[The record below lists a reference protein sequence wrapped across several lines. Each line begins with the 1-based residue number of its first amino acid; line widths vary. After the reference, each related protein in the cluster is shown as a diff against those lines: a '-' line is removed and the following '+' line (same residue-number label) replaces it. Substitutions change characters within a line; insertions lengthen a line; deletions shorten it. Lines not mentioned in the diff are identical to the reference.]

1 MKNTKKLGAT
11 EADEI
16 VDEQV
21 TTDEVDEETA
31 ADVTDAGEDSSDDDA
46 SDEPNALEKA
56 LGQDIENDLEDAANK
71 AIKDHNDGN
80 NDENN
85 GGNEPKDDAPKAGG
99 STRSTQETTTLE
111 EVVTTVFQGASEFYN
126 SIDSPIYKLKEL
138 CAEHTEIFGFVSAK
152 NEQHKIAV
160 VTVPQ
165 PKGTQETKKT
175 FTIKIKESLPARPVG
190 VIFGTNENLRK
201 YVAEQSI
208 ADVGTSQI
216 LPKIQ
221 KELSEAKDSTDSVG
235 NPWPVNK
242 IDVMTYEQF
251 LTWMDKN
258 VTLKIKEN
266 AGIRTTIMKKPS
278 RKKNEAAKDIKPIE
292 VVPKE
297 ELCYYYRSI
306 DKKKMEEYAN
316 GVRSGADDVKKKPWY
331 TACPLKSG
339 YRGAKLVT
347 VGNFIPLKEYEV
359 ERFPGESAEALKEFC
374 EKYISTAF
382 GIDQTSQSRMEKIE
396 GLDKEFSEL
405 LGITDDEKTAKQYDY
420 TQKYADTKDFIK
432 SLKKADWLKE
442 HGVSSKGKAFP
453 YISVSGVSKRI
464 IKHGKTDPTKKTYPF
479 VMRDFSEVTIRNS
492 RVWKA
497 LSTLTV
503 RDFSS
508 QDPEAKKPLIDEG
521 KMYRLIANLR
531 NKLDADKKSKSKRG
545 GTTKAFTRNK
555 VQFDGAFNFK
565 AAFDQ
570 LIKQ

>member
-1 MKNTKKLGAT
+1 MKNKKLEGV
-11 EADEI
+11 D
-16 VDEQV
+16 VDEV
-21 TTDEVDEETA
+21 VDETTPAETEGDAAAENEGAATTEGEGEGEDDGEEDGLNELEKELQGA
-31 ADVTDAGEDSSDDDA
+31 ADSANSEANENGENGGDAPEGGE
-46 SDEPNALEKA
+46 KK
-56 LGQDIENDLEDAANK
+56 EDAPA
-71 AIKDHNDGN
+71 
-80 NDENN
+80 
-85 GGNEPKDDAPKAGG
+85 AGA
-99 STRSTQETTTLE
+99 SKRTKQDNTTLE

-126 SIDSPIYKLKEL
+126 PVDSPIYKLKEL

-165 PKGTQETKKT
+165 PKGSQETKKT
-175 FTIKIKESLPARPVG
+175 YTIKIKESLPARPVG

-201 YVAEQSI
+201 YVADQSA

-216 LPKIQ
+216 LPRIQ
-221 KELSEAKDSTDSVG
+221 KELTEARDSTDSVG
-235 NPWPVNK
+235 NPWPINK

-251 LTWMDKN
+251 LIWMDKN
-258 VTLKIKEN
+258 ATLKIKEN
-266 AGIRTTIMKKPS
+266 AGSRTTIMKKPS
-278 RKKNEAAKDIKPIE
+278 RKKNEAAKDVKPVE

-297 ELCYYYRSI
+297 EMCYYYRSV
-306 DKKKMEEYAN
+306 DQKKLEECTNSYRTN
-316 GVRSGADDVKKKPWY
+316 SEEKEKKPWY

-359 ERFPGESAEALKEFC
+359 ERFPGESSEALKEFC

-382 GIDQTSQSRMEKIE
+382 GIDPTSQTRMDKIE
-396 GLDKEFSEL
+396 GLDDEFSKL

-420 TQKYADTKDFIK
+420 TQKFMDSKDFVK
-432 SLKKADWLKE
+432 NLKKTDWLRE
-442 HGVSSKGKAFP
+442 HGVSSKGKAYP
-453 YISVSGVSKRI
+453 YVSVSGVSKRI
-464 IKHGKTDPTKKTYPF
+464 IKPGKADPTKKTYPF

-497 LSTLTV
+497 LSALTV

-508 QDPEAKKPLIDEG
+508 QDPEAMKPLIDEE
-521 KMYRLIANLR
+521 KMFRLITNLR
-531 NKLDADKKSKSKRG
+531 NKLDTDKKNKSKRG
-545 GTTKAFTRNK
+545 GTIKAFTRNR